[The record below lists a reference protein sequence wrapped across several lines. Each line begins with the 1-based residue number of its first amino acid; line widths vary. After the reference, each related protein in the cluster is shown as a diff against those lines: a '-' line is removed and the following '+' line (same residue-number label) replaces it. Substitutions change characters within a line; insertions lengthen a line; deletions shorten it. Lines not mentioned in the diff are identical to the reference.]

1 MKKYYEHINAY
12 ELYKI
17 LRTRFTSAQC
27 ERIIEGANELY
38 PYPRKSAYY
47 RIDVIKLP
55 DQNLYNLA
63 WN

>member
-1 MKKYYEHINAY
+1 MKYYDHINSY

-17 LRTRFTSAQC
+17 LRTRFTSAHC
-27 ERIIEGANELY
+27 EKIIEEAETFY

-63 WN
+63 WK